1 MNAAERWAAAL
12 GSWAIPEEILVAA
25 PESPFGFP
33 SELFRRRGEEAAT
46 GAPTPTTRR
55 ALEALPERGTVLDV
69 GAGGGATSLP
79 LAVRAGEIVGV
90 DGQEDM
96 LGIFVHT
103 AESADVKARGVLG
116 RWPDVEEETPTAD
129 VVVCGHVA
137 YNVADLPPFV
147 RALDDHARHRVVL
160 ELTERHPLVWM
171 NDLWLSFH
179 GVRRPEGPSA
189 DDAVRLLV
197 EMGITPEREELR
209 SNEDVAGNGFAS
221 REDAIALVRRRL
233 CLAAERDGD
242 LAVALGDRLGERN
255 GLWSAGPSH
264 RNVVTLWWDTEG

>member
-1 MNAAERWAAAL
+1 MNAAE
-12 GSWAIPEEILVAA
+12 SWATALRSWTIPQEILAGA

-33 SELFRRRGEEAAT
+33 SELFRRRGEQAAT
-46 GAPTPTTRR
+46 GSPTPTTRR
-55 ALEALPERGTVLDV
+55 ALEALPEGGTVLDV

-79 LAVRAGEIVGV
+79 LAARATEIVGV
-90 DGQEDM
+90 DEQADM

-103 AESADVKARGVLG
+103 AEAADVKARGVQG
-116 RWPDVEEETPTAD
+116 RWPDVEAEAPTAD

-147 RALDDHARHRVVL
+147 RALDHHARHRVVL
-160 ELTERHPLVWM
+160 ALTERHPLVWM

-179 GVRRPEGPSA
+179 GVRRPDRPGA

-197 EMGITPEREELR
+197 EMGITPEREEHR
-209 SNEDVAGNGFAS
+209 SDDDAAGNGFAS

-233 CLAAERDGD
+233 CLGAERDGD
-242 LAVALGDRLGERN
+242 RAVALGDRLRERN
-255 GLWSAGPSH
+255 GLWSAAPSH
-264 RNVVTLWWDTEG
+264 RSVVTLWWDTEG